1 MPLSQSTLIRSIEAS
16 NLAHTISEPDG
27 DMNIVY
33 ANKAFSDLT
42 GYGRDEII
50 GKNCRILQGPQSE
63 RNAVDHI
70 RACISRRETVEVNVT
85 NYRRD
90 GSIFLNHLYLAPV
103 FDEHTGQLSAYV
115 GIQTDVTRIRRQM
128 QFEQEHS
135 RLATLGRFTAQ
146 VNHEIRNALQPIRL
160 IADVLKDWQHLE
172 PGQIEKSL
180 STLRD
185 NLDFAL
191 DLSSDLI
198 RAARGPSTSP
208 PPTPIKSL
216 AAQACHFVQGLVP
229 DTVRLSNDVDGV
241 MATTLSVEI
250 KPRHLLQILS
260 NFVVN
265 ALDAMDRSGDLK
277 LRWSLT
283 KVSLKEAEAL
293 QLAPGE
299 YLRIDVQDNG
309 RGMDDATLLA
319 IFEVFFTTKA
329 DEGTGLGLAI
339 SQSIARD
346 AGGGITAQS
355 RPGQGS
361 MFSIHLPTT

>member
-1 MPLSQSTLIRSIEAS
+1 
-16 NLAHTISEPDG
+16 
-27 DMNIVY
+27 
-33 ANKAFSDLT
+33 
-42 GYGRDEII
+42 
-50 GKNCRILQGPQSE
+50 
-63 RNAVDHI
+63 
-70 RACISRRETVEVNVT
+70 
-85 NYRRD
+85 
-90 GSIFLNHLYLAPV
+90 
-103 FDEHTGQLSAYV
+103 
-115 GIQTDVTRIRRQM
+115 M

-241 MATTLSVEI
+241 MATTLSVAI